1 MFKARTASPIT
12 RTLVAAA
19 ALAAGSLLGMNPAAA
34 HDELVS
40 TNPADGATLTEAP
53 ASLELTYSG
62 DIMDVDGANQVRVT
76 NAAGESVTDG
86 TPDID
91 GKVVTQDLATA
102 AADDTYTVTWRV
114 VSSDGHPIQGTF
126 TYTVGQGSS
135 SASSTAAATTGA
147 AEPSAAN
154 TGEASETAS
163 SSASAGDPVKEA
175 SEGLSTPLKVVLALV
190 AVAALGSALIVVLAK
205 TKRK

>member
-12 RTLVAAA
+12 RTLVATA

-40 TNPADGATLTEAP
+40 TNPTDGATLTEAP

-62 DIMDVDGANQVRVT
+62 DIMEVDGANQVRVT

-86 TPDID
+86 APDID

-126 TYTVGQGSS
+126 TYTVGQGSKV
-135 SASSTAAATTGA
+135 ADATTQAATTGA
-147 AEPSAAN
+147 AEPSAES
-154 TGEASETAS
+154 TGTSAPAAS
-163 SSASAGDPVKEA
+163 DPVSQA

-190 AVAALGSALIVVLAK
+190 AVAALGSALVVVLAK

>member
-1 MFKARTASPIT
+1 MFKARTASLIT
-12 RTLVAAA
+12 RTLVAVA

-40 TNPADGATLTEAP
+40 TNPTDGATLTEAP

-86 TPDID
+86 DPEVD
-91 GKVVTQDLATA
+91 GTVVTQDLATA

-126 TYTVGQGSS
+126 TYTVGQGGSTT
-135 SASSTAAATTGA
+135 SATTQAATTGA
-147 AEPSAAN
+147 AEPSAEN
-154 TGEASETAS
+154 TGTSTPAAS
-163 SSASAGDPVKEA
+163 DPVNQA

-190 AVAALGSALIVVLAK
+190 AVAALGSALVVVLAK

>member
-12 RTLVAAA
+12 RTLVATA
-19 ALAAGSLLGMNPAAA
+19 ALAAGNLLGMNPAAA
-34 HDELVS
+34 HDELVA

-86 TPDID
+86 APDID

-126 TYTVGQGSS
+126 TYTVGQGSKV
-135 SASSTAAATTGA
+135 ADATAQAATTGA
-147 AEPSAAN
+147 AEPSAES
-154 TGEASETAS
+154 TGTSAPVAS
-163 SSASAGDPVKEA
+163 DPVSQA

-190 AVAALGSALIVVLAK
+190 AVAALGSALVVVLAK

>member
-12 RTLVAAA
+12 RTLVATA

-40 TNPADGATLTEAP
+40 TNPTDGAILTEAP

-76 NAAGESVTDG
+76 NAAGESITDG
-86 TPDID
+86 DPEVD
-91 GKVVTQDLATA
+91 GTVVTQDLSTA

-126 TYTVGQGSS
+126 TYTVGQGSK
-135 SASSTAAATTGA
+135 ATDATTQAATTGA
-147 AEPSAAN
+147 AEPSSEN
-154 TGEASETAS
+154 TGTGTPAAS
-163 SSASAGDPVKEA
+163 DPVSQA

-190 AVAALGSALIVVLAK
+190 AVAALSSALVVLAK

>member
-12 RTLVAAA
+12 RTLVAVA

-86 TPDID
+86 APEVD
-91 GKVVTQDLATA
+91 GTVVTQDLATA

-126 TYTVGQGSS
+126 TYTVGQGGNAT
-135 SASSTAAATTGA
+135 SATTQAATTGA
-147 AEPSAAN
+147 AEPSAEN
-154 TGEASETAS
+154 TGTGTPAAS
-163 SSASAGDPVKEA
+163 DPVSQA

-190 AVAALGSALIVVLAK
+190 AVAALGSALVVVLAK

>member
-12 RTLVAAA
+12 RTLVATA

-40 TNPADGATLTEAP
+40 TNPTDGATLTEAP

-86 TPDID
+86 APDID

-126 TYTVGQGSS
+126 TYTVGQGSKV
-135 SASSTAAATTGA
+135 ADATAQAATTGA
-147 AEPSAAN
+147 AEPSAES
-154 TGEASETAS
+154 TGTSAPVAS
-163 SSASAGDPVKEA
+163 DPVSQA

-190 AVAALGSALIVVLAK
+190 AVAALGSALVVVLAK

>member
-12 RTLVAAA
+12 RTLVATA

-40 TNPADGATLTEAP
+40 TNPTDGATLTEAP
-53 ASLELTYSG
+53 TSLELTYSG

-86 TPDID
+86 APDID

-126 TYTVGQGSS
+126 TYTVGQGGKV
-135 SASSTAAATTGA
+135 ADATAQAATTGA
-147 AEPSAAN
+147 AEPSAES
-154 TGEASETAS
+154 TGTSAPVAS
-163 SSASAGDPVKEA
+163 DPVSQA

-190 AVAALGSALIVVLAK
+190 AVAALGSALVVVLAK

>member
-1 MFKARTASPIT
+1 MFKARTASPTT
-12 RTLVAAA
+12 RTLVATA

-40 TNPADGATLTEAP
+40 TNPTDGATLTEAP

-86 TPDID
+86 DPEVD
-91 GKVVTQDLATA
+91 GTVVTQDLATA

-126 TYTVGQGSS
+126 TYTVGQGGSTT
-135 SASSTAAATTGA
+135 SATTQAATTGA
-147 AEPSAAN
+147 AEPSAEN
-154 TGEASETAS
+154 TGTSTPAAS
-163 SSASAGDPVKEA
+163 DPVNQA

-190 AVAALGSALIVVLAK
+190 AVAALGSALVVVLAK

>member
-12 RTLVAAA
+12 RTLVATA

-40 TNPADGATLTEAP
+40 TNPTDGATLTEAP

-62 DIMDVDGANQVRVT
+62 DIMEVDGANQVRVT

-86 TPDID
+86 APDID

-126 TYTVGQGSS
+126 TYTVGQGSKV
-135 SASSTAAATTGA
+135 ADATAQAATTGA
-147 AEPSAAN
+147 AEPSAES
-154 TGEASETAS
+154 TGTSAPAAS
-163 SSASAGDPVKEA
+163 DPVSQA

-190 AVAALGSALIVVLAK
+190 AVAALGSALVVVLAK

>member
-12 RTLVAAA
+12 RTLVTTA

-40 TNPADGATLTEAP
+40 TNPTDGATLTEAP

-62 DIMDVDGANQVRVT
+62 DIMEVDGANQVRVT

-86 TPDID
+86 APNID

-126 TYTVGQGSS
+126 TYTVGQGSKV
-135 SASSTAAATTGA
+135 ADATTQAATTGA
-147 AEPSAAN
+147 AEPSAES
-154 TGEASETAS
+154 TGTSAPAAS
-163 SSASAGDPVKEA
+163 DPVSQA

-190 AVAALGSALIVVLAK
+190 AVAALGSALVVVLAK

>member
-12 RTLVAAA
+12 RTLVATA

-40 TNPADGATLTEAP
+40 TNPTDGATLTEAP

-86 TPDID
+86 APDID

-126 TYTVGQGSS
+126 TYTVGQGSKV
-135 SASSTAAATTGA
+135 ADATAQAATTGA
-147 AEPSAAN
+147 AEPSTEN
-154 TGEASETAS
+154 TGTSAPAAS
-163 SSASAGDPVKEA
+163 DPVSQA
-175 SEGLSTPLKVVLALV
+175 SDGLSTPLKVMLALV
-190 AVAALGSALIVVLAK
+190 AVAALGSALVVVLAK

>member
-12 RTLVAAA
+12 RTLVATA
-19 ALAAGSLLGMNPAAA
+19 ALAVGSLLGMNPAAA

-40 TNPADGATLTEAP
+40 TNPTDGATLTEAP

-86 TPDID
+86 DPEVD
-91 GKVVTQDLATA
+91 GTVVTQDLATA

-126 TYTVGQGSS
+126 TYTVGQGG
-135 SASSTAAATTGA
+135 SATSATTQAATTGA
-147 AEPSAAN
+147 AEPSAEN
-154 TGEASETAS
+154 TGTGTPAASDPAS
-163 SSASAGDPVKEA
+163 QA

-190 AVAALGSALIVVLAK
+190 AVAALGSALVVVLAK

>member
-12 RTLVAAA
+12 RTLVATAA
-19 ALAAGSLLGMNPAAA
+19 VAVGSLLGMNPAAA

-86 TPDID
+86 DPDID

-102 AADDTYTVTWRV
+102 AADGTYTVTWRV

-126 TYTVGQGSS
+126 TYTVGQGSKV
-135 SASSTAAATTGA
+135 ADATTQAATTGA
-147 AEPSAAN
+147 AEPSAEN
-154 TGEASETAS
+154 TGT
-163 SSASAGDPVKEA
+163 SASVASDPVSQA

-190 AVAALGSALIVVLAK
+190 AVAALASALTVVLAK